1 LLDTNLT
8 DQSILCKY
16 FNNIFVFL
24 SDFNYSCIKIK
35 FFEFM
40 SHRKAQNLEIDNL
53 DIQILSILM
62 KNATTPY
69 TEIAKELI
77 VSGGTIH
84 VRMKKLEEM
93 GVIKGAS
100 LEVDPQKLGY
110 DITAFLGIF
119 LEKGSQYNDAVKQ
132 LKTVKEIVELHYTTG
147 SYSIFAKIVC
157 HDTTH
162 LREVLNEQ
170 IQGVKGIQR
179 TETFISLE
187 ESIRRQITLE

>member
-1 LLDTNLT
+1 
-8 DQSILCKY
+8 
-16 FNNIFVFL
+16 
-24 SDFNYSCIKIK
+24 
-35 FFEFM
+35 M

-132 LKTVKEIVELHYTTG
+132 LQTVKEIVELHYTTG
-147 SYSIFAKIVC
+147 SYSIFAKIIC
-157 HDTTH
+157 HDTNH

-187 ESIRRQITLE
+187 ESIKRQITLEQSDFGH

>member
-1 LLDTNLT
+1 
-8 DQSILCKY
+8 
-16 FNNIFVFL
+16 
-24 SDFNYSCIKIK
+24 
-35 FFEFM
+35 M

-110 DITAFLGIF
+110 DITAFLGIY
-119 LEKGSQYNDAVKQ
+119 LEKGSQYNEAV
-132 LKTVKEIVELHYTTG
+132 
-147 SYSIFAKIVC
+147 SS
-157 HDTTH
+157 
-162 LREVLNEQ
+162 
-170 IQGVKGIQR
+170 
-179 TETFISLE
+179 
-187 ESIRRQITLE
+187 

>member
-1 LLDTNLT
+1 
-8 DQSILCKY
+8 
-16 FNNIFVFL
+16 
-24 SDFNYSCIKIK
+24 
-35 FFEFM
+35 M
-40 SHRKAQNLEIDNL
+40 SQRKALNSEIDNL

-119 LEKGSQYNDAVKQ
+119 LEKGSQYNEAVRQ

-147 SYSIFAKIVC
+147 SWSIFAKIVC

-170 IQGVKGIQR
+170 IQSVKGIQR

-187 ESIRRQITLE
+187 ESIKRQITLE

>member
-1 LLDTNLT
+1 
-8 DQSILCKY
+8 
-16 FNNIFVFL
+16 
-24 SDFNYSCIKIK
+24 
-35 FFEFM
+35 M
-40 SHRKAQNLEIDNL
+40 SQRKALNSEIDNL

-84 VRMKKLEEM
+84 VRMKKLEEL

-147 SYSIFAKIVC
+147 SWSIFAKIVC

-170 IQGVKGIQR
+170 IQSVKGIQR

-187 ESIRRQITLE
+187 ESIKRQITLE